1 MALSRLD
8 SLYMAVVADHSKHPH
23 HHGVLDG
30 VEAIQLNNPTCG
42 DVIALTVKVEGDVI
56 KDIAF
61 AGEGCTISTAS
72 SSMMTDTV
80 IGKTKADALALAETF
95 SEMVQGQT
103 DLDTKALGDAEFMAG
118 VAKFPQ
124 RIKCATLA
132 WNALKKAL
140 ERSESAG

>member
-72 SSMMTDTV
+72 SSMMTDAV

-103 DLDTKALGDAEFMAG
+103 GLDTKALGDAEFMAG

-140 ERSESAG
+140 ERSESAD